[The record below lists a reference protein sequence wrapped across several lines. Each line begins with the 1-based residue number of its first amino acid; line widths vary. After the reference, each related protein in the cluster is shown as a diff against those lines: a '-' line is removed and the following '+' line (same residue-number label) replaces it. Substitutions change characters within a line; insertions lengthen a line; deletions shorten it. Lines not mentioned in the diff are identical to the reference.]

1 MCNLYSN
8 RLGQDDMRRIFDV
21 VPGQVHLGNA
31 TEWPAVWPKYQAP
44 IVRLDGNGTREL
56 VAAHWGFLT
65 PAVSKRTGKPIAPQ
79 AWNNARDDKM
89 TGGLWRDSFLHRRC
103 LIPATSF
110 REAKGRS
117 PATDV
122 WFALTGDDDRPPFAF
137 AGLWRAGQPGVAG
150 EAGGWLTHTM
160 ITTTANDLV
169 RPVHPTRMP
178 VILHS
183 GDYEQW
189 LKGSPPDALA
199 LLRPYPAEGMR
210 IVREGVGILADGA
223 GGQA

>member
-8 RLGQDDMRRIFDV
+8 QLSQHDMRLIFDV
-21 VPGQVHLGNA
+21 VPGLDRLGNA
-31 TEWPAVWPKYQAP
+31 TEWPAIWPKYEAP
-44 IVRLDGNGTREL
+44 IVRLSRDGAREL
-56 VAAHWGFLT
+56 VPAHWGFLT
-65 PAVSKRTGKPIAPQ
+65 PAVSKKTGKPIAPV

-89 TGGLWRDSFLHRRC
+89 TGGLWKDSFLNRRC

-110 REAKGRS
+110 REARGRA
-117 PATDV
+117 PATDI
-122 WFALTGDDDRPPFAF
+122 WFALTGDEDRPPFAF
-137 AGLWRAGQPGVAG
+137 AGLWREGQPGVAG

-178 VILHS
+178 VILDPR
-183 GDYEQW
+183 DYSQW
-189 LKGSPPDALA
+189 LDGSASDARA

-210 IVREGVGILADGA
+210 IVREGVGILSDGMP
-223 GGQA
+223 

>member
-8 RLGQDDMRRIFDV
+8 RMSQHEMRRVFDV
-21 VPGQVHLGNA
+21 VPGLDHLGNA
-31 TEWPAVWPKYQAP
+31 DEWPAIWPKYEAP
-44 IVRLDGNGTREL
+44 VVRLAPDGAREL
-56 VAAHWGFLT
+56 VSAHWGFLT
-65 PAVSKRTGKPIAPQ
+65 PAVSKKTGKPIAAI

-89 TGGLWRDSFLHRRC
+89 TGGLWKDNFLNRRC

-122 WFALTGDDDRPPFAF
+122 WFALTGDEGRPPFAF

-150 EAGGWLTHTM
+150 DQGAWLTHTM

-178 VILHS
+178 VILHQQ
-183 GDYEQW
+183 DHEQW
-189 LKGSPPDALA
+189 LKGSPAQAIA
-199 LLRPYPAEGMR
+199 LLRPFPADRMR
-210 IVREGVGILADGA
+210 IVREGVGILADGSP
-223 GGQA
+223 